1 MVNLFSFLLVF
12 TNEWFL
18 VLYFFYY
25 VRLFAYSLLWAKICW
40 QKKIVCSRCT
50 NVDVIFIYFS
60 SIVWKRS
67 NWMISTSA
75 IYLHRTERF
84 PLAKRRII
92 VSHAKRGRLLWIRH
106 LGMYLSKT
114 KWSSWE
120 KQDLSACWKKGFCF
134 RKEIETVSEVKLL
147 RATQFDPIFIS

>member
-1 MVNLFSFLLVF
+1 MVSRSIFFFIMFACSPIHYCGQRSVDKRRSFARDVLMSMLYLFTFRVSYE
-12 TNEWFL
+12 ND
-18 VLYFFYY
+18 
-25 VRLFAYSLLWAKICW
+25 
-40 QKKIVCSRCT
+40 Q
-50 NVDVIFIYFS
+50 
-60 SIVWKRS
+60 

-114 KWSSWE
+114 KWNSWE